1 MREKGSPVASDENSK
16 IGVSHNDPEV
26 AAAELGR
33 MVDPV
38 GPSVEGNA
46 GSLDAQPVP
55 DALEGHPPWV
65 YALGGVQA
73 EFPDPSLE
81 REFAQAT
88 GRQETEGNTDK
99 QAFAAVLSDRE
110 NRYIV
115 RRLCWIFTVQ
125 GIPTYRLVWGDPA
138 DVDLLVEAIQ
148 PSEDPT
154 ISLVIGVRGP
164 LAPPETCGGLTLP
177 IVAFDQLYTFS
188 RKHLVDAIPSPDD
201 VPADQENQFRQ
212 AAGELFDRLIDMA
225 DNAGAT
231 DEHRALNYSLVR
243 YHEVYA
249 QTARAHRDDK
259 SVSAVEVRPSTLTL
273 DVLDVIMTY
282 TQRRTGVDEKW
293 RFSVD
298 VSGEFPFLVRKLSPY
313 FER

>member
-1 MREKGSPVASDENSK
+1 MASDENST
-16 IGVSHNDPEV
+16 ISESRDEPEGRE
-26 AAAELGR
+26 AELGHI
-33 MVDPV
+33 VDSD
-38 GPSVEGNA
+38 GPLIEGSMEGLRAQSVQDAPEGR
-46 GSLDAQPVP
+46 
-55 DALEGHPPWV
+55 PPWV
-65 YALGGVQA
+65 YALGGIRA

-88 GRQETEGNTDK
+88 GRGETEGKTDK
-99 QAFAAVLSDRE
+99 QSFAAVLAERE
-110 NRYIV
+110 NRYIA
-115 RRLCWIFTVQ
+115 RQLCWIFTVQ
-125 GIPTYRLVWGDPA
+125 GMPTYRLAWRDTA
-138 DVDLLVEAIQ
+138 DIDLLVEAIQ
-148 PSEDPT
+148 PSEDTT
-154 ISLVIGVRGP
+154 ISLAIGIRGP

-188 RKHLVDAIPSPDD
+188 RRYLIDAIPLPDD
-201 VPADQENQFRQ
+201 VSAGKRNQFRQ

-243 YHEVYA
+243 YHELYA

-259 SVSAVEVRPSTLTL
+259 SLSAVEVRPSTLTP
-273 DVLDVIMTY
+273 DVLDVIVTY
-282 TQRRTGVDEKW
+282 TQRRTDVDEKW

-298 VSGEFPFLVRKLSPY
+298 VAGEFPFLVRKLSPY